1 MTVQEVFN
9 NKAVKEV
16 EQEILSVYFEVEKGW
31 FRGEPQLLTIRK
43 LLEIR
48 KSLLD
53 DMFEMNEAYKMLL
66 YEFNEAL
73 SLQMIEMRKRTIS
86 LFQATKSLNLPGSY
100 DVVGNCFLGYGY
112 SKIHPVQTIRA
123 KKMWAILNGCL
134 DSYNPLYDDGAGTFR
149 ISSRDKTID
158 SENEML
164 YLGDDEIDNFNE
176 GLDREMTKDMHLIF
190 PFHDLYEHMEF
201 SIFDLLWVRDFNI
214 ELKVEVDYNTYPT
227 EDYCDDLD
235 WGKCDFYD

>member
-1 MTVQEVFN
+1 MLEV
-9 NKAVKEV
+9 
-16 EQEILSVYFEVEKGW
+16 
-31 FRGEPQLLTIRK
+31 
-43 LLEIR
+43 R

-53 DMFEMNEAYKMLL
+53 DMFEMNEAYKTLL

-73 SLQMIEMRKRTIS
+73 SLQMIEMRKRTIA
-86 LFQATKSLNLPGSY
+86 LYQATKALHLPGSY
-100 DVVGNCFLGYGY
+100 DVEGKCLLGYGY
-112 SKIHPVQTIRA
+112 SKIHPVQNIRA

-134 DSYNPLYDDGAGTFR
+134 DNYNPLYDDGSGSFR

-158 SENEML
+158 TENEML
-164 YLGDDEIDNFNE
+164 YLGNGEIDNFNE

-214 ELKVEVDYNTYPT
+214 ELKVEVDYNTYLT